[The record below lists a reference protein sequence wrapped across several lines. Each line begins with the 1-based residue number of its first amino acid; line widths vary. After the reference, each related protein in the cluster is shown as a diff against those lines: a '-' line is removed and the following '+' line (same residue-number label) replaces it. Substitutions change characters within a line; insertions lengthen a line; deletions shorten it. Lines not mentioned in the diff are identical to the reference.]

1 MQVDSAV
8 RHLYES
14 EGRECLAF
22 CSGQSEGFYS
32 VLKFYGIFPS
42 EQILIFSLLEF
53 SSTIAQLQVST
64 SFFAVKFSLV
74 VKTKVNSRLNST
86 K

>member
-1 MQVDSAV
+1 
-8 RHLYES
+8 
-14 EGRECLAF
+14 
-22 CSGQSEGFYS
+22 